1 MDYIE
6 LLKHAFKITIK
17 NKFLWI
23 FGFFAGASAFGSG
36 FNFGGGS
43 NRNGQ
48 IQNLNLTKD
57 QIANFL
63 NQHFATILSIG
74 FILIIVC
81 IIFSIISLVAQG
93 AIIGGAE
100 KLIKKEK
107 SDFYKA
113 LKIGTKHFWRVWGL
127 NIIYSLIILASII
140 VLGLPVALFIT
151 AHMIS
156 LSVFWGLIASLIFLL
171 IVIALNII
179 IPYSYRIMVLDD
191 KKITQSIH
199 SAIEF
204 TQKHIKEVI
213 LVYVSLAVVGI
224 ICGIILTLGILFLGG
239 ILALLGIAVFAVSN
253 AIGMVYA
260 SLAGSAFL
268 IFLFVVSAAYSAF
281 QSVVITQA
289 YEELKGKA

>member
-6 LLKHAFKITIK
+6 LLKKAFKITIK

-36 FNFGGGS
+36 FNFGGAG

-48 IQNLNLTKD
+48 LQNLNLTKD

-63 NQHFATILSIG
+63 NQHFATILTIG

-93 AIIGGAE
+93 AIIGGAQ
-100 KLIKKEK
+100 KLIKNEK

-113 LKIGTKHFWRVWGL
+113 LKIGTKHFWRIWGL

-156 LSVFWGLIASLIFLL
+156 LSVFWGLIASLIFIL
-171 IVIALNII
+171 IVITFNII
-179 IPYSYRIMVLDD
+179 APYSYRILVIEN
-191 KKITQSIH
+191 KKITESIH
-199 SAIEF
+199 SSIKF
-204 TQKHIKEVI
+204 TAKHLKEVI
-213 LVYVSLAVVGI
+213 LVYVSMAIVGI
-224 ICGIILTLGILFLGG
+224 IFGIILTLGILFLGG
-239 ILALLGIAVFAVSN
+239 ILALLGIAVFAASN
-253 AIGMVYA
+253 AIGIVYA
-260 SLAGSAFL
+260 SLAGSVFL
-268 IFLFVVSAAYSAF
+268 IFLFVISAAYSTF
-281 QSVVITQA
+281 QSVVLTMA
-289 YEELKGKA
+289 YEELNGKA